1 MSKTNSWMFP
11 NLIDLA
17 RNCINIAEDNISVVN
32 RSRLLILSNPTEL
45 YNEPLFGVGL
55 KKYLW
60 QYNTANVRAMIQDNI
75 KEQLRLFEPSVVP
88 DETQFEDGLMFS
100 ESEDSSISAQ
110 EFNRL
115 KMTVGLRTT
124 FGTDVDIDLNDI
136 QSVVDHFNS

>member
-1 MSKTNSWMFP
+1 MFP

>member
-1 MSKTNSWMFP
+1 MFP
-11 NLIDLA
+11 NLIDPA